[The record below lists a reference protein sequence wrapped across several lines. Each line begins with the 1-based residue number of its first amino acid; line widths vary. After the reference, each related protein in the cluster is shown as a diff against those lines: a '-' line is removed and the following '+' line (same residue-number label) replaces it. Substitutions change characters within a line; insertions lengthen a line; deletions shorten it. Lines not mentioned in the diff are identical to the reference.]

1 MLKTRPHDSG
11 EAEVDPLTEDE
22 PTTARMDLLS
32 AYTMHGR
39 LQLDGLLPYSLSAT
53 VEEAAPIVERH
64 AFLSAGPT
72 GGLALRSDS
81 LATRLARGID

>member
-11 EAEVDPLTEDE
+11 KVEVDPLTEDE

-39 LQLDGLLPYSLSAT
+39 LQLDGLLPYSVIAT
-53 VEEAAPIVERH
+53 VEQAAPIVEPP
-64 AFLSAGPT
+64 APIVEPPAGEEDGYYYKEPSEKIWR
-72 GGLALRSDS
+72 A
-81 LATRLARGID
+81 A